1 MIDARTYLESFR
13 PAESRLQLKI
23 RQLNGIRERVLSI
36 TAPLGK
42 ELVSHTPNVGIM
54 ADTVAMI
61 IDMENEVEK
70 QVSDIMQRKREA
82 YLLLDQMKPKS
93 AQMLMDYYFE
103 GKSLSEIGSSLHI
116 VKRHAQRKLNEAI
129 EEFQA
134 VLDQNRGL
142 LKKHII

>member
-36 TAPLGK
+36 TAPSGK
-42 ELVSHTPNVGIM
+42 EFVSHTPNVGIM

-70 QVSDIMQRKREA
+70 QVNDIMQRKREA
-82 YLLLDQMKPKS
+82 YLLIDQIKPKS

-129 EEFQA
+129 AEFQV
-134 VLDQNRGL
+134 VLDQN
-142 LKKHII
+142 KT

>member
-129 EEFQA
+129 AEFQV
-134 VLDQNRGL
+134 VLDQN
-142 LKKHII
+142 KT